1 MLIQS
6 LLGSVSS
13 LNKNTAFSFQSITAK
28 YNKFAVILPDTVSIM
43 NGYVSP
49 IDLPLPLVGFE
60 VSYNGDIPFLVNEYS
75 EYPYLNKQLLIEG
88 AVRQNADFSVILHNI
103 ITSANPWT
111 VQNIKNQI
119 FVDALEYYVQQGG
132 TFNILTPWG
141 DIKYSVLVGLYGI
154 ENEAAQKGISF
165 RLDLKTLIPVY
176 KNETDKL
183 VSKLS
188 NYITGAII

>member
-13 LNKNTAFSFQSITAK
+13 LNKNTAFNFQSITAK

-49 IDLPLPLVGFE
+49 IDLPFPLVGFE

-119 FVDALEYYVQQGG
+119 FVDALEYYVQKGG

-141 DIKYSVLVGLYGI
+141 DIKYAVLVGLYGI

>member
-88 AVRQNADFSVILHNI
+88 AVRLHNI

-119 FVDALEYYVQQGG
+119 FVGALEYYVQKGG

-141 DIKYSVLVGLYGI
+141 DIKYAVLVGLYGI
-154 ENEAAQKGISF
+154 ENEAGQKGISF